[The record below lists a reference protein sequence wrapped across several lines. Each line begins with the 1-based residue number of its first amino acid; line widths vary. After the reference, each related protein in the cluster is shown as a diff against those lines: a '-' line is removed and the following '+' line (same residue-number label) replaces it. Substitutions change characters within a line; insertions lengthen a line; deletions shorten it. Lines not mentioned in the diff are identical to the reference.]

1 MSCERTLFIAH
12 RSRSGLESQV
22 GFELTS
28 RSARFVFRQTPG
40 RQSSERI
47 NKPMIKHYLL
57 SPGPTPIPNE
67 VALAMSETMIHHR
80 TPQFN
85 KIFDEARQGLQK
97 LFGTKNDVLMLAS
110 SGTGAMEASVANL
123 FSPGDKV
130 LVINGGKFGER
141 WLNISN
147 AFGLNP
153 VELKVEW
160 GQPVKVD
167 AVEKQLKA
175 HPDLKGVMIQA
186 SETSTTVLHPVKE
199 IAKLTKDGP
208 LFLVDGVTAVGVVS
222 IPLDEWGLDV
232 LVTGSQKA
240 MMLPPGLGFIALSD
254 RAWERTKRATL
265 PRFYFDLNLERKNQQ
280 KGSGAFT
287 PAVSLIF
294 GARASLEMIQ
304 REGLDRVYARHA
316 RMSRATRAAATAL
329 GLKLLAPDSPSPA
342 ATGVYLPNGID
353 ADQVLDYLRDHMNI
367 TLAEGQDQLKGKVIR
382 IAHVG
387 YMGAFDVITAVA
399 ALEMVLRKF
408 GVELPFGKGVAAAQ
422 EVLMESLV

>member
-1 MSCERTLFIAH
+1 
-12 RSRSGLESQV
+12 
-22 GFELTS
+22 
-28 RSARFVFRQTPG
+28 
-40 RQSSERI
+40 
-47 NKPMIKHYLL
+47 MIKQYLL

-67 VALAMSETMIHHR
+67 VALAMAETMIHHR

-85 KIFDEARQGLQK
+85 KVFDEAREGLKK

-153 VELKVEW
+153 IEIKVEW
-160 GQPVKVD
+160 GQAVRVAD
-167 AVEKQLKA
+167 VEKQLRA
-175 HPDLKGVMIQA
+175 NPDIQGVMIQA
-186 SETSTTVLHPVKE
+186 SETSTTVLHPIKE
-199 IAKLTKDGP
+199 IAKLTQNGP

-222 IPLDEWGLDV
+222 LPLDEWGIDV

-240 MMLPPGLGFIALSD
+240 LMLPPGLGFIALSD
-254 RAWERTKRATL
+254 RAWEKTKKAKL

-294 GARASLEMIQ
+294 GVRASLQMMQ
-304 REGLDRVYARHA
+304 REGLQNVYARHD
-316 RMSRATRAAATAL
+316 RLCRATRAAAKAM

-342 ATGVYLPNGID
+342 ATGIFLPGGID
-353 ADQVLDYLRDHMNI
+353 ADAVLEYLRDKMNI
-367 TLAEGQDQLKGKVIR
+367 TLAEGQDQLKGKAIR
-382 IAHVG
+382 IAHIG

-399 ALEMVLRKF
+399 ALEMALRKF
-408 GVELPFGKGVAAAQ
+408 GAEIPFGKGVAAAQ
-422 EVLMESLV
+422 EVLMEALA

>member
-1 MSCERTLFIAH
+1 
-12 RSRSGLESQV
+12 
-22 GFELTS
+22 
-28 RSARFVFRQTPG
+28 
-40 RQSSERI
+40 
-47 NKPMIKHYLL
+47 MIKHYLL

-85 KIFDEARQGLQK
+85 KIFDQVRQGLKK
-97 LFGTKNDVLMLAS
+97 LFGTKNDVLMLAA

-123 FSPGDKV
+123 FSPADKV

-141 WLNISN
+141 WLNIAN

-153 VELKVEW
+153 IELKVEW
-160 GQPVKVD
+160 GQAVKVE

-199 IAKLTKDGP
+199 IAKLTKNGP

-222 IPLDEWGLDV
+222 VPLDEWGLDV

-254 RAWERTKRATL
+254 RAWERTKQATL
-265 PRFYFDLNLERKNQQ
+265 PRFYFDLNLERKSQQ
-280 KGSGAFT
+280 KGSGACT

-294 GARASLEMIQ
+294 GARASLDMMQ

-342 ATGVYLPNGID
+342 ATGVYLPDGID

-399 ALEMVLRKF
+399 ALEMTLRKF

-422 EVLMESLV
+422 EVLMESLA

>member
-1 MSCERTLFIAH
+1 
-12 RSRSGLESQV
+12 
-22 GFELTS
+22 
-28 RSARFVFRQTPG
+28 
-40 RQSSERI
+40 
-47 NKPMIKHYLL
+47 MIKQYLL

-85 KIFDEARQGLQK
+85 HIFDQARQGLKK
-97 LFGTKNDVLMLAS
+97 LFGTQNDVLILAS

-141 WLNISN
+141 WLNIAN
-147 AFGLNP
+147 AFGLSP
-153 VELKVEW
+153 IELEVEW
-160 GQPVKVD
+160 GQAVKVD
-167 AVEKQLKA
+167 TVEKQMKA

-199 IAKLTKDGP
+199 IAKLTKKGP

-254 RAWERTKRATL
+254 RAWERTKQAKL

-294 GARASLEMIQ
+294 GARASLEMMQ

-342 ATGVYLPNGID
+342 ATGVYLPDGID

>member
-1 MSCERTLFIAH
+1 
-12 RSRSGLESQV
+12 
-22 GFELTS
+22 
-28 RSARFVFRQTPG
+28 
-40 RQSSERI
+40 
-47 NKPMIKHYLL
+47 MIKHYLL

-85 KIFDEARQGLQK
+85 QIFDQARQGLKK
-97 LFGTKNDVLMLAS
+97 LFGTKNDVLILAS

-141 WLNISN
+141 WLNIAN
-147 AFGLNP
+147 AFGLSP
-153 VELKVEW
+153 IELEVEW
-160 GQPVKVD
+160 GQAVKVD
-167 AVEKQLKA
+167 TVEKQMKA

-186 SETSTTVLHPVKE
+186 SETSTTVLHPVKD
-199 IAKLTKDGP
+199 IAKLTKNGP

-254 RAWERTKRATL
+254 RAWERTKQAKL

-294 GARASLEMIQ
+294 GARASLEMMQ

-342 ATGVYLPNGID
+342 ATGVYLPDGID
-353 ADQVLDYLRDHMNI
+353 ADQVLDYLRDHMNV

>member
-1 MSCERTLFIAH
+1 
-12 RSRSGLESQV
+12 
-22 GFELTS
+22 
-28 RSARFVFRQTPG
+28 
-40 RQSSERI
+40 
-47 NKPMIKHYLL
+47 MIKHYLL

-85 KIFDEARQGLQK
+85 KIFDEARQGLKK
-97 LFGTKNDVLMLAS
+97 LFGTQNDVLMLAS

-147 AFGLNP
+147 AFGLNS

-199 IAKLTKDGP
+199 IAKLTTDGP

-254 RAWERTKRATL
+254 RAWERTKQATL

-294 GARASLEMIQ
+294 GARASLEMMQ

-342 ATGVYLPNGID
+342 ATGIYLPDGID

-422 EVLMESLV
+422 EVLMECLD